1 MFLRYLLLI
10 AFVYGIYSLL
20 KRAASGGR
28 SAASPAPAAQELMVS
43 CAHCGVHLPQ
53 SDSVGAGELFYCG
66 EEHRIAGP
74 R

>member
-1 MFLRYLLLI
+1 MIIRFLLLAVI
-10 AFVYGIYSLL
+10 IYIVYVWL
-20 KRAASGGR
+20 KRLAVGTRGAS
-28 SAASPAPAAQELMVS
+28 APNSPQENMVS

-53 SDSVGAGELFYCG
+53 SDSVAAGARFYCS